1 MSKNVRRVNPFY
13 FLHGSISADR
23 AGDGP
28 QHPPVCAQPAKSA
41 HGRSENG
48 NMIWYLEPQQYSV
61 GGWIAVIV
69 VSSQQCFS
77 VWMEP
82 VSANGCP
89 VKCFQF
95 DWSSERVI
103 WEGREL
109 WWPVSLCPHSPSTS
123 IMGLSPG
130 ERNPPKM
137 GFLLWRAFTKLRW
150 TARCLVWFR
159 APTITSPR
167 LTRWPSRAFAGV
179 GGNQIFQGRAFP
191 PRCLAFGVSPPR
203 TQPESMRCSARGQTS
218 RQTGRF
224 VKTGR
229 NGRKI
234 RWRIRRKMWGKYQQS
249 WGVVLPIGGEVTGV
263 NIFAEMSAGLLPYAA
278 CDIHPAR
285 KCPKR
290 PSFS

>member
-1 MSKNVRRVNPFY
+1 MSKNVRRLNPFN

-103 WEGREL
+103 WEGNYDDQCLCVLFLLLQALWDFLPEKEILQRWVFFYGEHLPSSDGQQGAWCGWEHQSLHLPVWLDGPREL
-109 WWPVSLCPHSPSTS
+109 SRESGEIKSSKAEPFLRGVWRSEWAHRGLNRSLRDVQQEDKQAGKRDASSKQ
-123 IMGLSPG
+123 G
-130 ERNPPKM
+130 ETEER
-137 GFLLWRAFTKLRW
+137 
-150 TARCLVWFR
+150 
-159 APTITSPR
+159 
-167 LTRWPSRAFAGV
+167 
-179 GGNQIFQGRAFP
+179 
-191 PRCLAFGVSPPR
+191 FG
-203 TQPESMRCSARGQTS
+203 EG
-218 RQTGRF
+218 
-224 VKTGR
+224 
-229 NGRKI
+229 
-234 RWRIRRKMWGKYQQS
+234 
-249 WGVVLPIGGEVTGV
+249 
-263 NIFAEMSAGLLPYAA
+263 
-278 CDIHPAR
+278 
-285 KCPKR
+285 
-290 PSFS
+290 